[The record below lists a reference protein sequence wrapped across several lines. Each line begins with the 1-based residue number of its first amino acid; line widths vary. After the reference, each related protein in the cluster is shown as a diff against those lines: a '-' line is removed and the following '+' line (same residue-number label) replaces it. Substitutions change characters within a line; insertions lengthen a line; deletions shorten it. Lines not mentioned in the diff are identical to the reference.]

1 MRALSPR
8 QTRARVR
15 WGRSSVAK
23 AIWSRVRPTSSRW
36 QSPRLHVWRNS
47 CSTRDWLRQSARG
60 TFAPGS
66 KASFTFP
73 APEPSHLS
81 AVSCR
86 EASLAT
92 ASHRPKGVPAMNV
105 QPTPA
110 LRDIP
115 IGIDAEGQ
123 RRETDSMGAIEVPAD
138 RYWGAQTQR
147 SLIHFSIGD
156 DRMPK
161 RVYHAYGYV
170 KKAAALV
177 NAAAGRLPQ
186 WKKDAVTRAADE
198 AIAGKLDEH
207 FPLYV
212 WQTGSGTQSNMNVN
226 EVLSNRAIQLLGGK
240 IGSKSPVHPN
250 DDVNMGQS
258 SNDTFPTAMHI
269 AAVLELEEHLLPQ
282 AEALAAAIETKANEW
297 MDVVKTGRTHLQ
309 DAVPLTVGQEWSG
322 WAHQSRDALARIRA
336 SEAGL
341 FEVAAGGTAV
351 GTGLNA
357 PPNFSQEIAAKIAE
371 LTGHPFVTAPN
382 KFAAQGSLDAI
393 VAAMA
398 ALRGLAVALMKIAND
413 MRWLSSGPR
422 CGLGELLLPE
432 NEPGSSIMPGKVNPT
447 QQEAMVMVCIQVI
460 GDDNAVAFAGSQGN
474 FELNAMRPIIIN
486 NFLHSAR
493 ILGDACEKLRTF
505 SVEGTR
511 LNRGRIAEMVG
522 RSLMLATALSPV
534 IGYDKAAEIVHKAN
548 DQGLTLKEAALKS
561 GFIDEKR
568 FDEIVDPRKMVGHGV
583 AGA

>member
-1 MRALSPR
+1 M
-8 QTRARVR
+8 
-15 WGRSSVAK
+15 
-23 AIWSRVRPTSSRW
+23 
-36 QSPRLHVWRNS
+36 N
-47 CSTRDWLRQSARG
+47 
-60 TFAPGS
+60 
-66 KASFTFP
+66 
-73 APEPSHLS
+73 
-81 AVSCR
+81 
-86 EASLAT
+86 EAAT
-92 ASHRPKGVPAMNV
+92 PNLLD
-105 QPTPA
+105 T
-110 LRDIP
+110 P
-115 IGIDAEGQ
+115 IGISAAGK
-123 RRETDSMGAIEVPAD
+123 RHETDSMGGIDVPAD
-138 RYWGAQTQR
+138 RYWGAQTER
-147 SLIHFSIGD
+147 SLVHFSIGN

-258 SNDTFPTAMHI
+258 SNDSFPTAMHI
-269 AAVLELEEHLLPQ
+269 AAVLELEDHLLPH
-282 AEALAAAIETKANEW
+282 AKALADSIEAKAKEW
-297 MDVVKTGRTHLQ
+297 SDVVKTGRTHLQ

-322 WAHQSRDALARIRA
+322 YARQIRDALERIRV
-336 SEAGL
+336 SEEGL
-341 FEVAAGGTAV
+341 YELAAGGTAV

-357 PPNFSQEIAAKIAE
+357 PAGFSQEIASKIAE

-382 KFAAQGSLDAI
+382 KFAAQGSLDGM

-398 ALRGLAVALMKIAND
+398 ALRGLAVALMKVAND
-413 MRWLSSGPR
+413 MRWLASGPR
-422 CGLGELLLPE
+422 CGLGELVLPE

-447 QQEAMVMVCIQVI
+447 QCEAMVMVCIQVI
-460 GDDNAVAFAGSQGN
+460 GEDNAVAFAGSQGN
-474 FELNAMRPIIIN
+474 FELNAMRPVIIN
-486 NFLHSAR
+486 NFIHSAR
-493 ILGDACEKLRTF
+493 ILGDACDKFRRF

-511 LNRGRIAEMVG
+511 LNRKRIDEAVG
-522 RSLMLATALSPV
+522 RSLMLVTALSPV
-534 IGYDKAAEIVHKAN
+534 IGYDKASAIAHKAN
-548 DQGLTLKEAALKS
+548 DDDLTLREAALQS
-561 GFIDEKR
+561 GYIDAKR
-568 FDEIVDPRKMVGHGV
+568 FDEIVDPKKMTGHGL